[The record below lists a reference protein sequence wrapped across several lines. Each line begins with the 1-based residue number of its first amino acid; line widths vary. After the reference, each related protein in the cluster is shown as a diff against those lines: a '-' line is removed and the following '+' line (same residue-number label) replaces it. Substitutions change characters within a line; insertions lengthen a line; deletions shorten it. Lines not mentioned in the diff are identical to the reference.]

1 MNTMENWII
10 DFESTIRLSCFIG
23 LFILMALLEMLF
35 PRRQHNQSNAN
46 SNSHYKNTTTSIRGM
61 RWLNNLSLA
70 FTASILTRIVLPISL
85 VSFAIYCQ
93 TSAFGLFNQEF
104 FTSTNSIFIF
114 IFSLVLFDF
123 IIYWQHRIFHYV
135 PLLWRLHKVHHS
147 DQAFD
152 VTTGVRFHPLE
163 ILLSIVIK
171 FSVVFIFGLTA
182 ESIIAFEVIL
192 NALALFNHS
201 NFKIP
206 LTVDYYLRKFIVT
219 PDMHRVHHSQIPKET
234 NSNFGFNISLW
245 DRLFGSYIDQ
255 PSLGHD
261 GIEIGLR
268 EYKEAEQ
275 SKGLLTL
282 LIMPFMRSKK

>member
-1 MNTMENWII
+1 MENWII
-10 DFESTIRLSCFIG
+10 DYESVIRLSCFIG
-23 LFILMALLEMLF
+23 IFLLMAILEVQF
-35 PRRQHNQSNAN
+35 PRRQHNKNNAEN
-46 SNSHYKNTTTSIRGM
+46 SNQHHQSMSKSLLGM

-85 VSFAIYCQ
+85 VSFAFYCE
-93 TSAFGLFNQEF
+93 TSGYGLFNQDLF
-104 FTSTNSIFIF
+104 LPLHGSIIF
-114 IFSLVLFDF
+114 VFSLILFDF
-123 IIYWQHRIFHYV
+123 IIYWQHRVFHYV

-147 DQAFD
+147 DQKFD
-152 VTTGVRFHPLE
+152 VTTGIRFHPLE
-163 ILLSIVIK
+163 ILLSIAIK

-192 NALALFNHS
+192 NGLALFNHS

-206 LTVDYYLRKFIVT
+206 VNIDHHLRKLIVT

-245 DRLFGSYIDQ
+245 DRLFNSYQDQ

-261 GIEIGLR
+261 GVEIGLK
-268 EYKEAEQ
+268 EYKDAEQ

-282 LIMPFMRSKK
+282 LIMPFKRPKK